1 MTWILDGNNILGH
14 LAEREGRDPGR
25 EGLLERLLS
34 SGTPAPL
41 TVVFDGPPPEGRR
54 GGERRGKIA
63 VSYAGRL
70 QADDVIAGLA
80 RPGDTVVTAD
90 RELLARCREKGA
102 RGLEP
107 GEFLASLRKPRRP
120 QGNEKPSTGK
130 VDVEFWL
137 EYFRRKPEK

>member
-14 LAEREGRDPGR
+14 LADREGRDPGR

-34 SGTPAPL
+34 GGAPTPL

-63 VSYAGRL
+63 VAYGGKCS
-70 QADDVIAGLA
+70 ADDVIAGLA

-90 RELLARCREKGA
+90 RELLARCREKGT
-102 RGLEP
+102 RGMAP
-107 GEFLASLRKPRRP
+107 GDFLDSLRKPRRP
-120 QGNEKPSTGK
+120 KESEKPAPGE
-130 VDVEFWL
+130 VDVEFWMA
-137 EYFRRKPEK
+137 YFRRKPGK

>member
-1 MTWILDGNNILGH
+1 MAWVLDGNNILGY
-14 LAEREGRDPGR
+14 LSEREGRDPGR
-25 EGLLERLLS
+25 EGLLERLLAARLPS
-34 SGTPAPL
+34 PL

-63 VSYAGRL
+63 VSYSGRRK
-70 QADDVIAGLA
+70 ADDVIASLA

-102 RGLEP
+102 KGMAPEAFV
-107 GEFLASLRKPRRP
+107 GSLRRPRRP
-120 QGNEKPSTGK
+120 GKGEKPGAEQ

-137 EYFRRKPEK
+137 DFFHRNPKR